1 MKQPRKFYIY
11 SRSSLYFLIFLAVSM
26 LIAVIQ
32 LLLED
37 DFFENLTALLA
48 ACSLLVTVGW
58 IAFSSMGRIEIR
70 NSEIVVDRNFKRY
83 RLDPFTIVVRMGEK
97 NTSRGITNYP
107 IYVEGNVIGHGTSD
121 CSVTLKFLGTKQ
133 RNKELLKYYQEHLQA
148 QVEAN
153 KTLEQETTEVDFE
166 QIVLASKDRQQFP
179 LRDLVEFGVDQ
190 GNLKKT
196 VFYHPKENKL
206 YVGKSVPFPIIFT
219 PSSVLFYGIYLLT
232 DRVSF
237 HGLIPLVLSFG
248 LMLVIAIWQ
257 LKHRKQKYTVNVIP
271 YEMPE
276 HYFKVQKSNGL
287 KTYLLILVFGLIT
300 LGLSILY
307 LTFGSFLLL
316 FISFLM
322 WYLFVVLTLSGQF
335 KKTHYLKILEKKY
348 FP

>member
-11 SRSSLYFLIFLAVSM
+11 SRSSLYFLIFLVVSM
-26 LIAVIQ
+26 FIAIIKLLI
-32 LLLED
+32 ED
-37 DFFENLTALLA
+37 DFFENLKVLLA
-48 ACSLLVTVGW
+48 IFSLLVTVGW
-58 IAFSSMGRIEIR
+58 IAFSSMGRIVIR
-70 NSEIVVDRNFKRY
+70 NSEIVVDRNLKRY
-83 RLDPFTIVVRMGEK
+83 RLDPFTILVRLGEK

-107 IYVEGNVIGHGTSD
+107 IYVEGKVIGNGTSD
-121 CSVTLKFLGTKQ
+121 RSVTLKFLGTK
-133 RNKELLKYYQEHLQA
+133 RKNKELLKYYQEYLQA

-153 KTLEQETTEVDFE
+153 KALEQELMEVDFE
-166 QIVLASKDRQQFP
+166 QIVLASKERQQFP
-179 LRDLVEFGVDQ
+179 LRDLVEFGADQ
-190 GNLKKT
+190 GNLEKT

-219 PSSVLFYGIYLLT
+219 PSGVLFYGIYLLT
-232 DRVSF
+232 DRVSL
-237 HGLIPLVLSFG
+237 HGIIPLMLSFG

-257 LKHRKQKYTVNVIP
+257 LQHRRQKYTVNVIS

-276 HYFKVQKSNGL
+276 HYFQVQKSNGL

-322 WYLFVVLTLSGQF
+322 WYLFIVLTLCGQF

>member
-11 SRSSLYFLIFLAVSM
+11 SRSSLYFLILLVVSM
-26 LIAVIQ
+26 FIAIIQ
-32 LLLED
+32 LLIEEN
-37 DFFENLTALLA
+37 FFENLKVLLA
-48 ACSLLVTVGW
+48 IFSLLVTVGW

-83 RLDPFTIVVRMGEK
+83 RLDPFTIVVRLGEK

-107 IYVEGNVIGHGTSD
+107 IYVEGKVIGNGTSD
-121 CSVTLKFLGTKQ
+121 RSVTLKFLGTK
-133 RNKELLKYYQEHLQA
+133 RKNKELLKYYQEHLQA

-153 KTLEQETTEVDFE
+153 KALEQELMEVDFE
-166 QIVLASKDRQQFP
+166 QIVLASKERQQFP
-179 LRDLVEFGVDQ
+179 LRDLVEFGADQ
-190 GNLKKT
+190 GDLEKT

-206 YVGKSVPFPIIFT
+206 YVGKSVPFPIIFI
-219 PSSVLFYGIYLLT
+219 PSTVLFYGIYLLT

-257 LKHRKQKYTVNVIP
+257 LQHRRQKYTVNVIP

-276 HYFKVQKSNGL
+276 HYFKVQKSNGI

-307 LTFGSFLLL
+307 LTIGSFLLL

-322 WYLFVVLTLSGQF
+322 WYLFVVLTLCGQF
-335 KKTHYLKILEKKY
+335 KKTHYLKILEKK
-348 FP
+348 

>member
-1 MKQPRKFYIY
+1 MKQARKFYIY
-11 SRSSLYFLIFLAVSM
+11 SRSSLYFLIFLVVM
-26 LIAVIQ
+26 TLIAIIQ
-32 LLLED
+32 SLLED
-37 DFFENLTALLA
+37 NFVENLKVLLA
-48 ACSLLVTVGW
+48 AFSLLMTVGW
-58 IAFSSMGRIEIR
+58 ILFSSMGRLEIR
-70 NSEIVVDRNFKRY
+70 NTEIVVDRNFKRY
-83 RLDPFTIVVRMGEK
+83 RLDPLTVVVRLGEK
-97 NTSRGITNYP
+97 ESTRGITNYP
-107 IYVEGNVIGHGTSD
+107 IYLEGKVMGHGGAGRSI
-121 CSVTLKFLGTKQ
+121 TLKFLGTK
-133 RNKELLKYYQEHLQA
+133 RKNKELLKYYQEHLQA

-153 KTLEQETTEVDFE
+153 KALEQESSEVDFE

-179 LRDLVEFGVDQ
+179 LRDLVEFDADQ

-219 PSSVLFYGIYLLT
+219 PSTVLFYGVYLLT
-232 DRVSF
+232 ERVSF
-237 HGLIPLVLSFG
+237 HGFIPLVLSFG

-276 HYFKVQKSNGL
+276 NYFPTQKSNGL

-316 FISFLM
+316 FMSFLM
-322 WYLFVVLTLSGQF
+322 WYFFVLLTLSCQF

-348 FP
+348 SP

>member
-11 SRSSLYFLIFLAVSM
+11 SRSSLYFLIFLVVSM
-26 LIAVIQ
+26 FIAIIQ
-32 LLLED
+32 LLIEEN
-37 DFFENLTALLA
+37 FFENLKVLLA
-48 ACSLLVTVGW
+48 IFSLLVTVGW

-70 NSEIVVDRNFKRY
+70 NSEIVIDRNFKRY
-83 RLDPFTIVVRMGEK
+83 RLDPFTILVRLGEK

-107 IYVEGNVIGHGTSD
+107 IYVEGKVIGNGTSD
-121 CSVTLKFLGTKQ
+121 RSVTLKFLGTK
-133 RNKELLKYYQEHLQA
+133 RKNKELLKYYQEHLRA
-148 QVEAN
+148 QVEDA
-153 KTLEQETTEVDFE
+153 LEQESTEVDFE

-179 LRDLVEFGVDQ
+179 LRDLVEFGADQ
-190 GNLKKT
+190 GNLEKT

-219 PSSVLFYGIYLLT
+219 PSGALFYGIYLLT
-232 DRVSF
+232 DRVSL
-237 HGLIPLVLSFG
+237 HGIIPLMLSFG

-257 LKHRKQKYTVNVIP
+257 LQHRRQKYTVNVIS

-276 HYFKVQKSNGL
+276 HYFQVQKSNGL

-322 WYLFVVLTLSGQF
+322 WYLFVVLTLCGQF

>member
-1 MKQPRKFYIY
+1 M
-11 SRSSLYFLIFLAVSM
+11 
-26 LIAVIQ
+26 
-32 LLLED
+32 
-37 DFFENLTALLA
+37 
-48 ACSLLVTVGW
+48 
-58 IAFSSMGRIEIR
+58 
-70 NSEIVVDRNFKRY
+70 
-83 RLDPFTIVVRMGEK
+83 
-97 NTSRGITNYP
+97 
-107 IYVEGNVIGHGTSD
+107 
-121 CSVTLKFLGTKQ
+121 
-133 RNKELLKYYQEHLQA
+133 
-148 QVEAN
+148 
-153 KTLEQETTEVDFE
+153 DFE

-179 LRDLVEFGVDQ
+179 LRDLVEFGANQ
-190 GNLKKT
+190 GNLEKT
-196 VFYHPKENKL
+196 VFYLPKENKL

-219 PSSVLFYGIYLLT
+219 PIGVLFYGIYLLT

-237 HGLIPLVLSFG
+237 HGIIPLMLSFG

-257 LKHRKQKYTVNVIP
+257 LQHRRQKYTVNVIS

-276 HYFKVQKSNGL
+276 HYFRVQKSNGL

-322 WYLFVVLTLSGQF
+322 WYLFVVLTLCGQF

>member
-1 MKQPRKFYIY
+1 MF
-11 SRSSLYFLIFLAVSM
+11 
-26 LIAVIQ
+26 IAIIQ
-32 LLLED
+32 LLIEEN
-37 DFFENLTALLA
+37 FFENLKVLLA
-48 ACSLLVTVGW
+48 IFSLLVTVGW

-83 RLDPFTIVVRMGEK
+83 RLDPFTIVVRLGEK

-107 IYVEGNVIGHGTSD
+107 IYVEGKVIGNGTSD
-121 CSVTLKFLGTKQ
+121 RSVTLKFLGTK
-133 RNKELLKYYQEHLQA
+133 RKNKELLKYYQEHLQA

-153 KTLEQETTEVDFE
+153 KALEQELMEVDFE
-166 QIVLASKDRQQFP
+166 QIVLASKERQQFP
-179 LRDLVEFGVDQ
+179 LRDLVEFGADQ
-190 GNLKKT
+190 GDLEKT

-206 YVGKSVPFPIIFT
+206 YVGKSVPFPIIFI
-219 PSSVLFYGIYLLT
+219 PSTVLFYGIYLLT

-257 LKHRKQKYTVNVIP
+257 LQHRRQKYTVNVIP

-276 HYFKVQKSNGL
+276 HYFKVQKSNGM

-307 LTFGSFLLL
+307 LTIGSFLLL

-322 WYLFVVLTLSGQF
+322 WYLFVVLTLCGQF
-335 KKTHYLKILEKKY
+335 KKTHYLKILEKK
-348 FP
+348 

>member
-37 DFFENLTALLA
+37 TFFEKLKVLLA
-48 ACSLLVTVGW
+48 ALSLLVTVGW
-58 IAFSSMGRIEIR
+58 ILFASMGRLIVKK
-70 NSEIVVDRNFKRY
+70 SEIVVDRNFKRY
-83 RLDPFTIVVRMGEK
+83 RLNPLTIVVRLGEK
-97 NTSRGITNYP
+97 DSSRGITNYP
-107 IYVEGNVIGHGTSD
+107 IYVEGNVVGHGTPGRSI
-121 CSVTLKFLGTKQ
+121 TLKFLGTK
-133 RNKELLKYYQEHLQA
+133 RKNKELLKYYQEHLQA

-153 KTLEQETTEVDFE
+153 RALEQEPTEVDFE

-179 LRDLVEFGVDQ
+179 LRDLVEFGTDQ

-219 PSSVLFYGIYLLT
+219 PSGILFYVIYLLT

-276 HYFKVQKSNGL
+276 HYFQVQKSNGL

-300 LGLSILY
+300 LGLSLLY
-307 LTFGSFLLL
+307 LAFGSFLLL
-316 FISFLM
+316 FVSFLM
-322 WYLFVVLTLSGQF
+322 WYFFVVLILCGQF
-335 KKTHYLKILEKKY
+335 KKTHYLKILEKK
-348 FP
+348 

>member
-11 SRSSLYFLIFLAVSM
+11 SRSSLYFLIFLVVSM
-26 LIAVIQ
+26 LITIIQ
-32 LLLED
+32 LLIED

-70 NSEIVVDRNFKRY
+70 NSEIVVNRNFKRY
-83 RLDPFTIVVRMGEK
+83 RLDPYTIVVRLGEK

-107 IYVEGNVIGHGTSD
+107 IYVEGKVIGNGTSD
-121 CSVTLKFLGTKQ
+121 RSVTLKFLGTK
-133 RNKELLKYYQEHLQA
+133 RKNKELLKYYQEHLQA

-153 KTLEQETTEVDFE
+153 KALEQETTEVDFE

-179 LRDLVEFGVDQ
+179 LRDLVEFGADQ

-196 VFYHPKENKL
+196 VFYYPKENKL

-219 PSSVLFYGIYLLT
+219 PSGVLFYGIYLLT

-248 LMLVIAIWQ
+248 LMLGIAIWQ
-257 LKHRKQKYTVNVIP
+257 LKRRRQKYTVNVIP
-271 YEMPE
+271 YEIPE
-276 HYFKVQKSNGL
+276 HYFQVQKSNGL

-322 WYLFVVLTLSGQF
+322 WYFFVVLTLCGQF

>member
-32 LLLED
+32 LLIED
-37 DFFENLTALLA
+37 NFFENLTALLA
-48 ACSLLVTVGW
+48 ACFLLVTVGW

-83 RLDPFTIVVRMGEK
+83 RLDPFTIVVRLGEK

-107 IYVEGNVIGHGTSD
+107 IYVEGKVIGNGTSD
-121 CSVTLKFLGTKQ
+121 RSVTLKFLGTK
-133 RNKELLKYYQEHLQA
+133 RKNKELLKYYQEHLQA

-153 KTLEQETTEVDFE
+153 KALEQETTEVDFE

-179 LRDLVEFGVDQ
+179 LRDLVEFGADQ

-219 PSSVLFYGIYLLT
+219 PSGVLFYGIYLLT

-257 LKHRKQKYTVNVIP
+257 LKHRRQKYTVNVIP
-271 YEMPE
+271 YEIPE
-276 HYFKVQKSNGL
+276 HYFQVQKSNGL